1 MLKVIREIKENNIS
15 VILNRVHRLPKN
27 EDSKID
33 EPFKQA
39 KILSDNNIL
48 FSFSYAGDMEA
59 MGSRNLPFTAGTAV
73 SYGLNYEQAIK
84 ALTLNTAKI
93 LGIDKKEPSKEI
105 VKQEFKPAVPRR
117 EDDKKEDVDN
127 DYKYSRENY
136 YNLIER
142 GQEAIDGIL
151 DIAREGQH
159 PRAYEVAGQ
168 LIGQVAGTV
177 DKLQD
182 LQKKLKDLKEL
193 PKTANANIKNALF
206 VGSTA
211 ELQKMLNKKTVETNS
226 ERKKENENFEGKNIT
241 PEKTNT
247 KD

>member
-1 MLKVIREIKENNIS
+1 MSKLEDKV
-15 VILNRVHRLPKN
+15 N
-27 EDSKID
+27 E
-33 EPFKQA
+33 
-39 KILSDNNIL
+39 
-48 FSFSYAGDMEA
+48 
-59 MGSRNLPFTAGTAV
+59 
-73 SYGLNYEQAIK
+73 
-84 ALTLNTAKI
+84 I
-93 LGIDKKEPSKEI
+93 LGIDKKEPAETTAELK
-105 VKQEFKPAVPRR
+105 EFKAPVPRK
-117 EDDKKEDVDN
+117 EDKESADVDN

-142 GQEAIDGIL
+142 GQEAIEGIL

-211 ELQKMLNKKTVETNS
+211 ELQKMLNKKSVETNV

-241 PEKTNT
+241 PEKTDT